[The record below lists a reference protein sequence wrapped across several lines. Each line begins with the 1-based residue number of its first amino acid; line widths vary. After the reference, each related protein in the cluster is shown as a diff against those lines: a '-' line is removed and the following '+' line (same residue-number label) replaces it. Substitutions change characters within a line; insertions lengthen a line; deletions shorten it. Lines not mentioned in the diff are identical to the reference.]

1 MTSSQAAA
9 GILRELRAL
18 RVSKLVVV
26 VVAVSSNRAS
36 TTTSNSDSDS
46 KSSSSSGVQPQRE
59 CGECRNNA

>member
-18 RVSKLVVV
+18 RVSKLVV